1 MLACYISNCH
11 LSFRIT
17 SRKYQKSHT
26 LLPISKI
33 LYLARQ
39 GRIKL
44 TISLLELRL
53 FIHLIIILRR
63 ANKMKC
69 VIIVNIQWLIIFSD
83 IGGMLVH
90 SVLKSNQ
97 IAQQVISDGAKA
109 KQNGGNLLMTL
120 NLNYKNKTNT
130 VITNIRI
137 AFLSI
142 FVLKSNNNNDLHT
155 KNYLVR

>member
-1 MLACYISNCH
+1 
-11 LSFRIT
+11 
-17 SRKYQKSHT
+17 
-26 LLPISKI
+26 
-33 LYLARQ
+33 
-39 GRIKL
+39 
-44 TISLLELRL
+44 
-53 FIHLIIILRR
+53 
-63 ANKMKC
+63 MKC
-69 VIIVNIQWLIIFSD
+69 VIIVNTKLIIFSD

-130 VITNIRI
+130 VITNIQI

-142 FVLKSNNNNDLHT
+142 FVLTSNNNNDLHI
-155 KNYLVR
+155 KNYLVQ

>member
-1 MLACYISNCH
+1 MESY
-11 LSFRIT
+11 
-17 SRKYQKSHT
+17 T
-26 LLPISKI
+26 LNDIKNIVSCKT
-33 LYLARQ
+33 RQ
-39 GRIKL
+39 DSTNHFI
-44 TISLLELRL
+44 LELRI

-63 ANKMKC
+63 AIKMKC
-69 VIIVNIQWLIIFSD
+69 VIIVNTRLIIFSD

-142 FVLKSNNNNDLHT
+142 FVLKSNNNNDLHI

>member
-1 MLACYISNCH
+1 
-11 LSFRIT
+11 
-17 SRKYQKSHT
+17 
-26 LLPISKI
+26 
-33 LYLARQ
+33 
-39 GRIKL
+39 
-44 TISLLELRL
+44 
-53 FIHLIIILRR
+53 
-63 ANKMKC
+63 MKC
-69 VIIVNIQWLIIFSD
+69 VIIVNTRLIIFSD

-142 FVLKSNNNNDLHT
+142 FVLKSNNKKWFTHKELPCAIRRYVIDPLSVR
-155 KNYLVR
+155 YLIKSPFVDYPLPCTGNIIAQRLT

>member
-1 MLACYISNCH
+1 MIVNT
-11 LSFRIT
+11 R
-17 SRKYQKSHT
+17 
-26 LLPISKI
+26 
-33 LYLARQ
+33 
-39 GRIKL
+39 
-44 TISLLELRL
+44 
-53 FIHLIIILRR
+53 LIII
-63 ANKMKC
+63 
-69 VIIVNIQWLIIFSD
+69 SD

-109 KQNGGNLLMTL
+109 KQNGGNLLKTL
-120 NLNYKNKTNT
+120 NLNYKNKTNA

-142 FVLKSNNNNDLHT
+142 FVLTSNNNNDLHI

>member
-1 MLACYISNCH
+1 MIVNT
-11 LSFRIT
+11 R
-17 SRKYQKSHT
+17 
-26 LLPISKI
+26 
-33 LYLARQ
+33 
-39 GRIKL
+39 
-44 TISLLELRL
+44 
-53 FIHLIIILRR
+53 LIII
-63 ANKMKC
+63 
-69 VIIVNIQWLIIFSD
+69 SD

-109 KQNGGNLLMTL
+109 KQNGGNLLKTL

-137 AFLSI
+137 AFLSS
-142 FVLKSNNNNDLHT
+142 FVLKSNNNNDLHI

>member
-1 MLACYISNCH
+1 
-11 LSFRIT
+11 
-17 SRKYQKSHT
+17 
-26 LLPISKI
+26 
-33 LYLARQ
+33 
-39 GRIKL
+39 
-44 TISLLELRL
+44 
-53 FIHLIIILRR
+53 
-63 ANKMKC
+63 MKC
-69 VIIVNIQWLIIFSD
+69 VIIVNTRLIIFSD

-109 KQNGGNLLMTL
+109 KQNGGNLLITL

-142 FVLKSNNNNDLHT
+142 FVLKSNNNNDLHI
-155 KNYLVR
+155 KNCPVP

>member
-1 MLACYISNCH
+1 MIVNT
-11 LSFRIT
+11 R
-17 SRKYQKSHT
+17 
-26 LLPISKI
+26 
-33 LYLARQ
+33 
-39 GRIKL
+39 
-44 TISLLELRL
+44 
-53 FIHLIIILRR
+53 LIII
-63 ANKMKC
+63 
-69 VIIVNIQWLIIFSD
+69 SD

-109 KQNGGNLLMTL
+109 KQNGGNLLKTL

-142 FVLKSNNNNDLHT
+142 FVLKSNNNKDLHI
-155 KNYLVR
+155 KNCLVR

>member
-1 MLACYISNCH
+1 
-11 LSFRIT
+11 
-17 SRKYQKSHT
+17 
-26 LLPISKI
+26 
-33 LYLARQ
+33 
-39 GRIKL
+39 
-44 TISLLELRL
+44 
-53 FIHLIIILRR
+53 
-63 ANKMKC
+63 MKC
-69 VIIVNIQWLIIFSD
+69 VIIVNTRLIIFSD

-120 NLNYKNKTNT
+120 NLNYKTNT
-130 VITNIRI
+130 VITNIQI

-142 FVLKSNNNNDLHT
+142 FVLRSNNNNDSHI

>member
-1 MLACYISNCH
+1 
-11 LSFRIT
+11 
-17 SRKYQKSHT
+17 
-26 LLPISKI
+26 
-33 LYLARQ
+33 
-39 GRIKL
+39 
-44 TISLLELRL
+44 
-53 FIHLIIILRR
+53 
-63 ANKMKC
+63 
-69 VIIVNIQWLIIFSD
+69 
-83 IGGMLVH
+83 MLVH

-142 FVLKSNNNNDLHT
+142 FGLTSNNNHDLHI

>member
-1 MLACYISNCH
+1 
-11 LSFRIT
+11 
-17 SRKYQKSHT
+17 
-26 LLPISKI
+26 
-33 LYLARQ
+33 
-39 GRIKL
+39 
-44 TISLLELRL
+44 
-53 FIHLIIILRR
+53 
-63 ANKMKC
+63 MKC
-69 VIIVNIQWLIIFSD
+69 VIIVNTRLIIFSD

-120 NLNYKNKTNT
+120 NLNYKNITNT

-142 FVLKSNNNNDLHT
+142 FVLKSNNNNDLHI
-155 KNYLVR
+155 KNCLVR